1 MASTSATLSKI
12 TKKKTTRKLNLE
24 TKLKIIEMLEK
35 GSKISEVARL
45 HNLNEST
52 IRTIKSNTNSIKLAV
67 REAIPTSSKLVKY
80 TRDSVMVKMEKLLV
94 QWIED
99 NNKKH
104 IGMDTRIIQS
114 KALSIFNQLKE
125 KSQIGKD
132 KEGIGGKSSSFVASK
147 GWFDKFK
154 KRYNFHNIKFMGEAA
169 SADVGAAS
177 EFVRSLRIHLKD
189 NGYSTQQVFNADETG
204 LFWKRLPSRTFISKE
219 EKTTPGFKCS
229 KDRLTLLFCGN
240 ASGCC
245 KCKPLLIYHSANPRV
260 LKNIDKSRL
269 PVHWKSN
276 KKSWMTAALFED
288 WFSNIFCPEV
298 EEYCRV
304 NKIPFKILLLVD
316 NAPSHS
322 ETLNR
327 LNPNVKVMFM
337 PPNTT
342 SLIQPM
348 DQGVIAC
355 FKKHYLKH
363 TFKQMFDM
371 LEENKQLT
379 LRDFWRNY
387 NIADALENINKGW
400 KDVTETTMN
409 AVWKNLWPD
418 CIRTDSV
425 SLVEAANEDVAETIA
440 VGRQLEAE
448 GFSDLNLSDIE
459 EYIESH
465 DVELET
471 NDLIE
476 LSEEYKDKEQDIE
489 DALRDDVKE
498 STYLFTTP
506 NIKEYIAMIQTA
518 IDFITKID
526 PDIERSCFIRR
537 GLQAQ
542 IAPYD
547 LIIKERQQASKQ
559 QTIDKFLMPS
569 TSSCATGAQ
578 TGTTDA
584 VEYLSSEED

>member
-1 MASTSATLSKI
+1 
-12 TKKKTTRKLNLE
+12 
-24 TKLKIIEMLEK
+24 
-35 GSKISEVARL
+35 
-45 HNLNEST
+45 
-52 IRTIKSNTNSIKLAV
+52 
-67 REAIPTSSKLVKY
+67 
-80 TRDSVMVKMEKLLV
+80 
-94 QWIED
+94 
-99 NNKKH
+99 
-104 IGMDTRIIQS
+104 
-114 KALSIFNQLKE
+114 
-125 KSQIGKD
+125 
-132 KEGIGGKSSSFVASK
+132 
-147 GWFDKFK
+147 
-154 KRYNFHNIKFMGEAA
+154 
-169 SADVGAAS
+169 
-177 EFVRSLRIHLKD
+177 
-189 NGYSTQQVFNADETG
+189 
-204 LFWKRLPSRTFISKE
+204 
-219 EKTTPGFKCS
+219 
-229 KDRLTLLFCGN
+229 
-240 ASGCC
+240 
-245 KCKPLLIYHSANPRV
+245 
-260 LKNIDKSRL
+260 
-269 PVHWKSN
+269 
-276 KKSWMTAALFED
+276 
-288 WFSNIFCPEV
+288 
-298 EEYCRV
+298 
-304 NKIPFKILLLVD
+304 
-316 NAPSHS
+316 
-322 ETLNR
+322 
-327 LNPNVKVMFM
+327 M

-400 KDVTETTMN
+400 QDVTLRDFWRNYNIADALENINKGWQDVTETTMN

-476 LSEEYKDKEQDIE
+476 LSVEYKDKEQDIE

-498 STYLFTTP
+498 STSYLFTTP

-526 PDIERSCFIRR
+526 PDIERSSFIRR

-559 QTIDKFLMPS
+559 QTKIFNAINILLCH
-569 TSSCATGAQ
+569 CAHKQ
-578 TGTTDA
+578 
-584 VEYLSSEED
+584 V